1 MRPKLSNRRVG
12 TAGALW
18 TNASGSR
25 GESAMKNDQGVEEIL
40 NLQNE
45 IATKL
50 EEININKAELD
61 TLSEMH
67 REGVLKISARLREDL
82 AKLRDLHQRLGFK
95 LDLLDQRN

>member
-1 MRPKLSNRRVG
+1 MPKLSNRRVG
-12 TAGALW
+12 TAGALA
-18 TNASGSR
+18 TIARGRR
-25 GESAMKNDQGVEEIL
+25 GERAMKSDQVVEEIL

-50 EEININKAELD
+50 EDININKVELD

-95 LDLLDQRN
+95 LDLLGQRN